1 MSLLF
6 LGNEDFTISKGAKGP
21 ILCNFI
27 PNYSLILFYSTKCPH
42 CQILIPIF
50 KKLPGTING
59 CQFGMV
65 NVSSNKKMI
74 DMSKETI
81 LPITYV
87 PLIILYVNSK
97 PYMIYKGA
105 NDINEIKR
113 FIIEISQ
120 KINNKQKFALSQTV
134 RNEQIPQKKST
145 PFSEGIPLYGSN
157 DSPVSYL
164 LYDDVNGYHPNIAK
178 EAVNYTKYNDNS
190 GYHM

>member
-6 LGNEDFTISKGAKGP
+6 LGSEDFNITRGAKGD

-65 NVSSNKKMI
+65 NVSTNKKLVEL
-74 DMSKETI
+74 SKDTI

-97 PYMIYKGA
+97 PYMIYKGV

-120 KINNKQKFALSQTV
+120 KINNKQKFALSQNTKQENV
-134 RNEQIPQKKST
+134 QYKKTT

-157 DSPVSYL
+157 DSPISYL
-164 LYDDVNGYHPNIAK
+164 LYDDTNGYHPNITK
-178 EAVNYTKYNDNS
+178 ESIKN
-190 GYHM
+190 